1 MVLRRT
7 ARLRGGISRSK
18 TPAGMPRGVG
28 ALRRVM
34 KPTPACWIGSL
45 VRQHGKHALFEI
57 CISQEICVYC
67 PVRVTVQFRGLP
79 QTSKA
84 KKPFDFGILCLQCF
98 TPAWDH
104 RQTLWHLSIKF
115 HFHNVPLF
123 CYRGTRSEVME
134 ISREHCQMH
143 HKLTPYRATS
153 ALHAVKQ

>member
-67 PVRVTVQFRGLP
+67 PVRVTVQFRDYRKRARLKNRL
-79 QTSKA
+79 TSVSYA
-84 KKPFDFGILCLQCF
+84 C
-98 TPAWDH
+98 
-104 RQTLWHLSIKF
+104 
-115 HFHNVPLF
+115 
-123 CYRGTRSEVME
+123 
-134 ISREHCQMH
+134 
-143 HKLTPYRATS
+143 S
-153 ALHAVKQ
+153 ALRRPGTIDRLCGIFPLSFTFIMFHSSAIEEHEGK